1 LWIRAEGE
9 ERARI
14 ASVDPSGGQMG
25 NLWIPAEGEENLG
38 EQGSGRDSPMERIAP
53 DAIRG
58 WREQEMGVGSGRSF
72 SRLGL
77 RAGGMAV
84 RGVRGGI
91 AACGWMAGGRA

>member
-1 LWIRAEGE
+1 
-9 ERARI
+9 
-14 ASVDPSGGQMG
+14 MG